1 MSDLGKRMKTGPRNA
16 LQMVIR
22 SRRLQ
27 TPALGLLVLV
37 GVNAQLGSSVS
48 GIGRNWKLVA

>member
-16 LQMVIR
+16 LQVVIR
-22 SRRLQ
+22 GSCIQ

-48 GIGRNWKLVA
+48 GIVRNWKLVA